1 MVSPKRKRGIHSS
14 KRDARQNMREM
25 LQPSMGFRAMGRW
38 FILKMV
44 RQSQD
49 PHKIAGGAALGTWIN
64 FLPIPGFGGVVA
76 IIAAYFLRLS
86 VPVAF
91 IAQTPSNPLTFPLLW
106 WISYVT
112 GLFVMPIEIG
122 GIGFHTLMQNFNWP
136 YFMEHWWE
144 LLQGTLLTMFIGGQV
159 LGIPLAII
167 VYKVMYRQVDSF
179 WDKRRARQAKQR
191 ELEAAFQAFAKPVDE
206 AAETLKKLMEKKAKA
221 GSKAAGVKVAVAKSK
236 SKTKPK
242 AKA

>member
-25 LQPSMGFRAMGRW
+25 LQPSMGYRAMGRW

-49 PHKIAGGAALGTWIN
+49 PHKIAGGAALGMWIN
-64 FLPIPGFGGVVA
+64 FLPLPGFGGVIA

-112 GLFVMPIEIG
+112 GMFVMPITID
-122 GIGFHTLMQNFNWP
+122 GINFHTLMQNFNWP
-136 YFMEHWWE
+136 YFMAHWWE
-144 LLQGTLLTMFIGGQV
+144 LLQGVLLTMFIGGQV
-159 LGIPLAII
+159 IGIPLAI
-167 VYKVMYRQVDSF
+167 VTYKIMYRQVDSF

-191 ELEAAFQAFAKPVDE
+191 ELEAAFSAFAGPIDE
-206 AAETLKKLMEKKAKA
+206 AAETLKKLAQQKAKTSAKKAQPQKPKVKAKA
-221 GSKAAGVKVAVAKSK
+221 
-236 SKTKPK
+236 
-242 AKA
+242 